1 MEYIYLH
8 GSLGVTQDLEAEGNI
23 QKDTREKRER
33 SETKAFIVTPFQSA
47 SGVSHLSSMSS
58 KNAWYLPCCRG
69 ISVEIQPT
77 AEAEEAERHL
87 GSPSFTGL
95 LGTHIMSR
103 TTLASSSDERC
114 AKNEAWDA
122 RLKAGHLKMNDQLM
136 VNWWFGFLGSI
147 LLCYLG
153 IFRGIPRIPNHKL
166 TISWGWSWPKK
177 KNTPWNHRTRT
188 LIIEIVPER
197 RWSWQFHDTP
207 SLGSI
212 AWLHSVRRCSPRLHR
227 ESVARRNWRFVL
239 GCQNVKQ
246 LCTLMTGWWFK
257 HFFHLVW
264 EDESGWLISFR
275 WVETTPDEIR
285 SVIWCNDTFSMVS
298 KFMVEGFYV
307 MMIELY
313 YCWGIYI
320 YIFPFIWAG
329 FFLSADFH
337 GFSCAKLQSS
347 GSGKNDSS
355 NAASWQ
361 NLEIETPA
369 VLFVHWFQDPCM
381 SVQVVKRKV
390 LHSSV
395 YVDIYIYIYVWYVF
409 RWK

>member
-1 MEYIYLH
+1 
-8 GSLGVTQDLEAEGNI
+8 
-23 QKDTREKRER
+23 
-33 SETKAFIVTPFQSA
+33 
-47 SGVSHLSSMSS
+47 MSS

-77 AEAEEAERHL
+77 AEAEEAEEAHL

-95 LGTHIMSR
+95 LGTHTMSR

-153 IFRGIPRIPNHKL
+153 ILRGIPRIPNHKL

-177 KNTPWNHRTRT
+177 KNHEIIWNRRTRT

-197 RWSWQFHDTP
+197 RWSWQYHDTP

-227 ESVARRNWRFVL
+227 KSVARRNRRFVL
-239 GCQNVKQ
+239 GCQHVKH
-246 LCTLMTGWWFK
+246 LCTLMTGWWFQT
-257 HFFHLVW
+257 FFHLVW

-275 WVETTPDEIR
+275 WVETTPDDMR
-285 SVIWCNDTFSMVS
+285 SVVWCNNASSMVS
-298 KFMVEGFYV
+298 KFMVERFYV
-307 MMIELY
+307 VMIELY
-313 YCWGIYI
+313 YCWWCWWIY
-320 YIFPFIWAG
+320 FHLFG
-329 FFLSADFH
+329 LFFFVS
-337 GFSCAKLQSS
+337 GFSWIFLCQVADIRFRKKWFLERSFLAEF
-347 GSGKNDSS
+347 GSFICS
-355 NAASWQ
+355 
-361 NLEIETPA
+361 
-369 VLFVHWFQDPCM
+369 
-381 SVQVVKRKV
+381 
-390 LHSSV
+390 
-395 YVDIYIYIYVWYVF
+395 
-409 RWK
+409 